1 MGFYSTFKSVYLT
14 QKRRLMSNIF
24 TTAKQ
29 KIKPKDD
36 EYYVYLGDED
46 FVDDNNNLR
55 SKQDDNKVLAKKI
68 YRDNGGYKL
77 MIKCDSYNK
86 PFDPDNQIQSANKT
100 VASYKNGH
108 KFITVGQKAFDHYLM
123 FLQTKNK
130 SWLLNT
136 ERELI

>member
-1 MGFYSTFKSVYLT
+1 M
-14 QKRRLMSNIF
+14 NDIF

-29 KIKPKDD
+29 TIKLQDN
-36 EYYVYLGDED
+36 EYYVYSGNED

-55 SKQDDNKVLAKKI
+55 SKTDDSRVLAKKI
-68 YRDNGGYKL
+68 YRDNGGHKL

-86 PFDPDNQIQSANKT
+86 PIDPDNQMTSANRT
-100 VASYKNGH
+100 VASYKDGY
-108 KFITVGQKAFDHYLM
+108 KFITVGQKAFEHYLM